1 MVLDYGGVRL
11 GGQRVYGTRSL
22 VSTLHVVP
30 LRRRLTET
38 DSPDL
43 ANRSVCFLP
52 TDEDGETDSANPKP
66 NLTLTPG
73 PS

>member
-43 ANRSVCFLP
+43 ANRSV
-52 TDEDGETDSANPKP
+52 SADR
-66 NLTLTPG
+66 
-73 PS
+73 